1 MIIIEHIDK
10 IARIKQ
16 RDVLYL
22 TFDTVKNNRLNKK
35 KYGKKMSFFRLLD
48 EIQIYDEPD
57 DNPNRQIIMDW
68 LTENNIAFQPCANI
82 ASTCGWESYRGQ
94 IYIDVPFDTS
104 NEVFQKIQK
113 FLYDDNKGWCR
124 RFKAVRFFY
133 LPFNVAIKNAYHDEP
148 GFWEKWAE
156 TF

>member
-1 MIIIEHIDK
+1 MILIENIDR

-22 TFDTVKNNRLNKK
+22 TFDTVKNTRLNKK
-35 KYGKKMSFFRLLD
+35 KYSKEMSFFRLQD
-48 EIQIYDEPD
+48 EIQIYDNPY
-57 DNPNRQIIMDW
+57 DNPNRQIIIDW
-68 LTENNIAFQPCANI
+68 LDRNDIEFQACADI

-94 IYIDVPFDTS
+94 IYIDVPYDIS
-104 NEVFQKIQK
+104 NETYQKIQN
-113 FLYDDNKGWCR
+113 FLQDDKKGWCR
-124 RFKAVRFFY
+124 NFNAVRFFY
-133 LPFNVAIKNAYHDEP
+133 LPLNVAMRNAYHDEL